1 MLVWYKNIVL
11 EYDQYISFLI
21 QNEIEWVFKKY
32 SQKAEPKNR
41 NKLITRE
48 KNFKITIGEYS
59 RIQVMFSVFST
70 MSFSY

>member
-41 NKLITRE
+41 NKLKVFE
-48 KNFKITIGEYS
+48 VWNS
-59 RIQVMFSVFST
+59 RGHNSRQ
-70 MSFSY
+70 

>member
-32 SQKAEPKNR
+32 SQGGGAKMAE
-41 NKLITRE
+41 E
-48 KNFKITIGEYS
+48 
-59 RIQVMFSVFST
+59 
-70 MSFSY
+70 